1 MQENIDL
8 RDYGYR
14 DSGTPD
20 IARITAVFKNRY
32 DLITT
37 AGATHGFLSA
47 AYRQG
52 LEDWPTTGDFVR
64 IDPNPTGDSRILET
78 LPRHSLFSRREPGS
92 PPRQQAVAAN
102 FDYVFIVTSLN
113 RDFNP
118 NRLERYLSIAYDS
131 GATPVILLTKADL
144 LPDCSAQLAK
154 AENIVPGTPVHALSS
169 LTGQGMDALD
179 QYLKPGVT
187 LALLGSSGVGKSSLV
202 NALAGRELMRV
213 NETRAVDSSKG
224 RHTTTHRQLMRL
236 DCGALIID
244 TPGMRQLG
252 MWELDEGLSATFG
265 DVEEIL
271 ARGCRFSDCQHMT
284 EPGCAVRA
292 AIESGELSPVHWR
305 NYLALKR
312 EAHFASNYASALREK
327 QARNREIALKN
338 RSLKR
343 KPRR

>member
-1 MQENIDL
+1 MQQTIEL

-14 DSGTPD
+14 GPSAPD
-20 IARITAVFKNRY
+20 IARITAVFKDRY
-32 DLITT
+32 DLITM
-37 AGATHGFLSA
+37 AGATHGFLGA

-52 LEDWPTTGDFVR
+52 LEDWPTAGDFVR
-64 IDPNPTGDSRILET
+64 IEPNPTGDCRILQT
-78 LPRHSLFSRREPGS
+78 LPRRSLFSRREPGS
-92 PPRQQAVAAN
+92 VPRQQAVAAN

-113 RDFNP
+113 RDFNLR
-118 NRLERYLSIAYDS
+118 RLERYIATAYDS

-144 LPDCSAQLAK
+144 LPDCSEQLAQVERI
-154 AENIVPGTPVHALSS
+154 APGMPVHALSA

-179 QYLKPGVT
+179 QYLRPGVT

-213 NETRAVDSSKG
+213 NQTRAVDSSKG

-252 MWELDEGLSATFG
+252 MWELDEGLSATFS
-265 DVEEIL
+265 DVDEIL
-271 ARGCRFSDCQHMT
+271 ARGCRFTDCRHMS

-292 AIESGELSPVHWR
+292 AIESGELSPERWR
-305 NYLALKR
+305 NYLALQR
-312 EAHFASNYASALREK
+312 EARFAEDYASAMREK
-327 QARNREIALKN
+327 QARNREIAIKVRN
-338 RSLKR
+338 IKR
-343 KPRR
+343 RPR

>member
-1 MQENIDL
+1 
-8 RDYGYR
+8 
-14 DSGTPD
+14 
-20 IARITAVFKNRY
+20 
-32 DLITT
+32 
-37 AGATHGFLSA
+37 
-47 AYRQG
+47 
-52 LEDWPTTGDFVR
+52 
-64 IDPNPTGDSRILET
+64 
-78 LPRHSLFSRREPGS
+78 
-92 PPRQQAVAAN
+92 
-102 FDYVFIVTSLN
+102 
-113 RDFNP
+113 
-118 NRLERYLSIAYDS
+118 
-131 GATPVILLTKADL
+131 
-144 LPDCSAQLAK
+144 
-154 AENIVPGTPVHALSS
+154 
-169 LTGQGMDALD
+169 
-179 QYLKPGVT
+179 
-187 LALLGSSGVGKSSLV
+187 
-202 NALAGRELMRV
+202 
-213 NETRAVDSSKG
+213 
-224 RHTTTHRQLMRL
+224 MRL

-338 RSLKR
+338 RSLNR

>member
-92 PPRQQAVAAN
+92 PPRQQAVATN

-154 AENIVPGTPVHALSS
+154 AENIVPGTPVHAL
-169 LTGQGMDALD
+169 
-179 QYLKPGVT
+179 
-187 LALLGSSGVGKSSLV
+187 
-202 NALAGRELMRV
+202 
-213 NETRAVDSSKG
+213 TR
-224 RHTTTHRQLMRL
+224 
-236 DCGALIID
+236 
-244 TPGMRQLG
+244 
-252 MWELDEGLSATFG
+252 
-265 DVEEIL
+265 
-271 ARGCRFSDCQHMT
+271 
-284 EPGCAVRA
+284 
-292 AIESGELSPVHWR
+292 
-305 NYLALKR
+305 
-312 EAHFASNYASALREK
+312 
-327 QARNREIALKN
+327 
-338 RSLKR
+338 
-343 KPRR
+343 